1 MTRSMAAFWP
11 PGRGEASA
19 AYTAR
24 RRFARRK
31 HSSIVATAHG
41 TGKADDLLQS

>member
-1 MTRSMAAFWP
+1 MAAFWP

-19 AYTAR
+19 ANAAR
-24 RRFARRK
+24 RRFASRK
-31 HSSIVATAHG
+31 HSFIVATAHG

>member
-1 MTRSMAAFWP
+1 MAAFWP

-19 AYTAR
+19 AYAAR
-24 RRFARRK
+24 RRFASRK
-31 HSSIVATAHG
+31 HSFIVATAHG

>member
-1 MTRSMAAFWP
+1 MAAFWRS
-11 PGRGEASA
+11 GRGEASA
-19 AYTAR
+19 AYAAR
-24 RRFARRK
+24 RHFARNK